1 MFSGEI
7 GSLQP
12 RTSYAVART
21 IGSREMAQHAPPS
34 RIDQTTIKTT
44 TFAAHLSCLLHA
56 FGRRTHLSF
65 RGRRHG
71 GCEPGR
77 CWRLGDRLKQSR
89 SIVGHAIDRGR
100 NFVGFE
106 EIFARRR
113 EQRSGGHT
121 ASTLAQSSQKSE
133 ASSGRITGMRW
144 WMGCSAQGGRQAVF
158 ADVPHLRGE
167 GSGAEMRVDAA
178 GGGKGQL
185 KGTIQDCSIEVGRC
199 FRLSP
204 SS

>member
-1 MFSGEI
+1 MR
-7 GSLQP
+7 P
-12 RTSYAVART
+12 ARMKRSNME
-21 IGSREMAQHAPPS
+21 G
-34 RIDQTTIKTT
+34 
-44 TFAAHLSCLLHA
+44 
-56 FGRRTHLSF
+56 
-65 RGRRHG
+65 
-71 GCEPGR
+71 EPGR

-113 EQRSGGHT
+113 EQRSGGHRVHIG
-121 ASTLAQSSQKSE
+121 AVDPEVEGLERQDQRHAV
-133 ASSGRITGMRW
+133 

-185 KGTIQDCSIEVGRC
+185 KGTIQDCSIEVGRS
-199 FRLSP
+199 FRLSSP
-204 SS
+204 LAHLCRLARCTKWVG